1 MLMPTPPTPPRPARV
16 SQAMLYVH
24 DVRWKVSARCRD
36 FVADVQAMG
45 VPVLLVLTKDD
56 KLLQGGTS
64 AEQHQ
69 ARVKAAKR
77 VKASL
82 DLSDSVHLHYSVDSS
97 IPSSRKG
104 RRQLLRYIESLVE
117 ADGKEECR
125 ALLDGIANK
134 KKEGAA
140 EGAAAAAA
148 PAPAH
153 DA

>member
-1 MLMPTPPTPPRPARV
+1 
-16 SQAMLYVH
+16 MLYVH

-56 KLLQGGTS
+56 RLEGASS

-82 DLSDSVHLHYSVDSS
+82 DLSDSVHLHYSTDSAL
-97 IPSSRKG
+97 PASRKA
-104 RRQLLRYIESLVE
+104 RRRLLRYIESMVE
-117 ADGKEECR
+117 AGSREASA
-125 ALLDGIANK
+125 ALLEGIALDK
-134 KKEGAA
+134 KFA
-140 EGAAAAAA
+140 EM
-148 PAPAH
+148 
-153 DA
+153 